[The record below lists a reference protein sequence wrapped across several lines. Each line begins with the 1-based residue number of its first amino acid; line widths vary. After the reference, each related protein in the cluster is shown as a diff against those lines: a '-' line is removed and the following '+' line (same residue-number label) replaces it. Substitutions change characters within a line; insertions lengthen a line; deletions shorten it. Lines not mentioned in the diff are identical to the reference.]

1 MRKISSSKTFF
12 YKKLFPVFWFGM
24 LGLFVTITLK
34 QPTHG
39 PLQVPFLLM
48 PAVMAVI
55 GYVVMRKLVWDLADE
70 VYDCGD
76 HLLVKSHGR
85 EFRLSLAEIINVSSM
100 IMMNPPRITLRLAE
114 ASSAE
119 SFGNEISFS
128 PDKPFTLNPF
138 AKSEIAEDL
147 MLRVDR
153 ARCTRSR

>member
-24 LGLFVTITLK
+24 LLLFVIISLK
-34 QPTHG
+34 VPPHG

-76 HLLVKSHGR
+76 HLLVKNRGQ
-85 EFRLSLAEIINVSSM
+85 EFRLSFAEIINVNAM
-100 IMMNPPRITLRLAE
+100 TMVNPPRITLRLAQ

-119 SFGNEISFS
+119 GFGNEISFS
-128 PDKPFTLNPF
+128 PDRPFTLNPF
-138 AKSEIAEDL
+138 AKNEIAEDL
-147 MLRVDR
+147 ILRVDR